1 MVDTSFVVEA
11 LLPAQTHHPAA
22 RAYLDRLADAGTI
35 VVFNE
40 LLEIELAEVAYQI
53 ALKERHPK
61 NWKRYRHDG
70 RARRRAN
77 RLLTDV
83 LSAWAQVLTAFDHA
97 RFALSDVKTQVPR
110 LMTAHGLAS
119 YDAVHA
125 ATAAVAGVSAIV
137 TTDAGFASLPARVE
151 LYVDASRVGPCR
163 RFRP

>member
-11 LLPAQTHHPAA
+11 LLPTQRHHQAAQ
-22 RAYLDRLADAGTI
+22 AYLDRLAGAGTI

-61 NWKRYRHDG
+61 KWKRYRHDG

-97 RFALSDVKTQVPR
+97 RFDLSDVGTQVPG

-125 ATAAVAGVSAIV
+125 ATAVVAGVSAIV
-137 TTDAGFASLPARVE
+137 TTDAGFASLPRRVE
-151 LYVDASRVGPCR
+151 LYVDA
-163 RFRP
+163 